1 MNKDSQE
8 EYIVTEKCVR
18 DEADEEEIHERKLSS
33 SDSSPPGWN
42 QVNDIFK
49 GGQSQRHMAEFKK
62 SMNLPDHQIVA
73 NLNDFRLSRKS
84 DRRLTVL
91 RNLSISTE
99 IKKTIDLS
107 TEGTQVSLLI
117 EHHFQHYLTNL
128 NEMTCLLMFKWSWK
142 FDRFNMPEKMPEKL
156 SLVMNINELSKLL
169 LEINDQCQEIKIGS
183 PKTLANKYNW
193 TVLVLSLITMIMTN
207 YHLWY
212 YTLKIMILFILV
224 DILFAGLIFSLS
236 VTLYTNFMQKNY
248 NKHLIE
254 REKIL
259 QGI

>member
-1 MNKDSQE
+1 MPRDQDWITKD
-8 EYIVTEKCVR
+8 
-18 DEADEEEIHERKLSS
+18 
-33 SDSSPPGWN
+33 
-42 QVNDIFK
+42 
-49 GGQSQRHMAEFKK
+49 
-62 SMNLPDHQIVA
+62 
-73 NLNDFRLSRKS
+73 
-84 DRRLTVL
+84 
-91 RNLSISTE
+91 
-99 IKKTIDLS
+99 
-107 TEGTQVSLLI
+107 
-117 EHHFQHYLTNL
+117 
-128 NEMTCLLMFKWSWK
+128 
-142 FDRFNMPEKMPEKL
+142 
-156 SLVMNINELSKLL
+156 
-169 LEINDQCQEIKIGS
+169 
-183 PKTLANKYNW
+183 NKYNW